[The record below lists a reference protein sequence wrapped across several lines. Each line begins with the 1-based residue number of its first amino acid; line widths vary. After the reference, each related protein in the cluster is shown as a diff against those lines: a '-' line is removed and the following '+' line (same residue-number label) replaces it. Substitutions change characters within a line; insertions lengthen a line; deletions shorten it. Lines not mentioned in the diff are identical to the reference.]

1 MPEIIVK
8 KILQRG
14 LQEPIDTGGKH
25 AAMLNGMHLS
35 GWKEMLVQQLEN
47 TLCGEGN
54 IPRSV
59 HPLGPIVAHPN
70 ISDSMSRIR
79 PLVLGGYLSE
89 AREALTIYKRERVE
103 VAGAPIFSTAPST
116 QGWIFADTAYM
127 VPPSLAIM
135 GEEEMAVSDL
145 VRTYELLALENGL
158 IRHILNAAVDIK
170 DSYCKTDVW
179 IDGTAWGRANGWWQ
193 AGVVDTVEV
202 LANRPE
208 ALCALFSKNSE
219 ALLEMQDDGF
229 WRVSVDD
236 PYTPVDTSATVMIGY
251 GFVKGH
257 QLGLLDERFEKA
269 GFAALEAVLQNHFD
283 YRTGTLRHQQMG
295 PLIVNVASQNPR
307 YLSEANPYGQG
318 FLAQLYMLCV
328 GDVNVLDLRINWA
341 REGQQ
346 SRTRHGT

>member
-8 KILQRG
+8 KILERG

-25 AAMLNGMHLS
+25 AAMLNGMYLS
-35 GWKEMLVQQLEN
+35 GWKDMLVEQLEN
-47 TLCGEGN
+47 TLRGEGN
-54 IPRSV
+54 IPRSAR
-59 HPLGPIVAHPN
+59 PLGPIVAHPN

-79 PLVLGGYLSE
+79 PLVLAGYIDQ
-89 AREALTIYKRERVE
+89 AREALAIYKKERVE

-135 GEEEMAVSDL
+135 GEQTMAVHDL
-145 VRTYELLALENGL
+145 IRTYELLALDNGL
-158 IRHILNAAVDIK
+158 IRHILNASVDIK
-170 DSYCKTDVW
+170 DSYCKTDIW
-179 IDGTAWGRANGWWQ
+179 IDGTAWGRANGWWV

-202 LANRPE
+202 MDSAPD
-208 ALCALFSKNSE
+208 ALCTLFRKCCE
-219 ALLEMQDDGF
+219 ALLAVQDGGF

-251 GFVKGH
+251 GFVKGY
-257 QLGLLDERFEKA
+257 QLGLLDERYQKA
-269 GFAALEAVLQNHFD
+269 GFDALEAVLQQHFD
-283 YRTGTLRHQQMG
+283 YRNGTMRHQQVG

-328 GDVNVLDLRINWA
+328 CDVNVRDLNLKA
-341 REGQQ
+341 FFAQ
-346 SRTRHGT
+346 T